1 VTDAAGSGDPSAAIS
16 VPASPDAL
24 VLVRLFATAMGRQAD
39 LAEEDVE
46 DLQLALTEVC
56 SAAIEASTGDDAL
69 TVEVGWGA
77 GPPHVEVHVLA
88 STRFSTG
95 DPGSSDRA
103 RLLDAMGLELRGTD
117 GGHGVRFAPP
127 SASTG

>member
-1 VTDAAGSGDPSAAIS
+1 MTEAAGSGDASAAIR

-24 VLVRLFATAMGRQAD
+24 VLVRLFATAMGRQAA
-39 LAEEDVE
+39 LTEEDVE

-77 GPPHVEVHVLA
+77 GPQHVEVHVVA
-88 STRFSTG
+88 STKFSAG

-103 RLLDAMGLELRGTD
+103 RLLDAMGLAIRETD
-117 GGHGVRFAPP
+117 GGYGVAFAPTSSGAP
-127 SASTG
+127 

>member
-1 VTDAAGSGDPSAAIS
+1 MTDAAGIGDPSAAIR
-16 VPASPDAL
+16 VPATPDAL
-24 VLVRLFATAMGRQAD
+24 GLVRLFAAAMGRQVD

-69 TVEVGWGA
+69 TVEIGLGA
-77 GPPHVEVHVLA
+77 GAHDVEVHVVA
-88 STRFSTG
+88 SKRFSTG

-103 RLLDAMGLELRGTD
+103 RLLDALGLEFRETD
-117 GGHGVRFAPP
+117 GGLGVTFAPT
-127 SASTG
+127 SAATP